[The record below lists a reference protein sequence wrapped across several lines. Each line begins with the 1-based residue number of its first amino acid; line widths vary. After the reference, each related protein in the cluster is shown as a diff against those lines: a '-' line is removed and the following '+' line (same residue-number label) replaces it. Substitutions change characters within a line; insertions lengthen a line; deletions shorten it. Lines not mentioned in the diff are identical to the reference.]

1 MRREDLFNAIGMV
14 EESRLARCEKN
25 QHPFTATGRANSKVK
40 TGGKYAAKSKRKG
53 MSKVWLVAAI
63 IAAMVL
69 LMGCA
74 IVLKSL
80 GMLSMGTT
88 NVDIP
93 IDYHNSVTEERSV
106 LSLQGYQGTPGY
118 QAALEWNQF
127 LDTYDPDGSILAS
140 LPDKKNT
147 GIPAEY
153 SAYSCYTQ
161 EMKAKIDE
169 ICAKYG
175 LELLG
180 KSYLED
186 TNEEFFGALGI
197 DGIIVENAQAEV
209 VLYPEYYYRDGTFV
223 VYGLTTLTGD
233 NTPWQ
238 FPIEFNLRCVMK
250 SSFDCVTNH
259 IKDLSGFTEWTYT
272 LSDGTEV
279 LLALSK
285 EGAFIIADCT
295 DCFITITLETTVQK
309 WYMDEPV
316 TMDKAALEAVAN
328 TFDLTFHPQKPD
340 VAAAEAREEARYQEY
355 LRQTEAA
362 QKANEEFYGK
372 GSYAE
377 RIRYNIQEEYRSD
390 RYGYVLMDLD
400 GNGIAELLIGQD
412 GWFKHLYTVSGET
425 TTALIDANILPY
437 ANYYLC
443 EGNIIAM
450 VVDQH
455 TYQFGKVVGDHMQW
469 DVILEY
475 DDRHYPEHPW
485 RKIHYDGYIKDSDPI
500 PESEFNAIIHS
511 YKRVVI
517 DTTPLSEFPQETEV
531 VRSPDKMYPDIY
543 RNFEEMILSRL
554 DSDERDAY
562 SFALLD
568 FDGDGQEELIVYERT
583 FTSIYTM
590 TDGVLN
596 TIISAYDITICEENI
611 IKKTMRYSEDTYA
624 VCYYQI
630 VEGNQTKLVEYL
642 RYDADRDPMNPW
654 FRSTDASGFDG
665 TLVPITEHEFDRIMD
680 SYKDVGLEMKPL
692 SEYPFDE

>member
-1 MRREDLFNAIGMV
+1 MRREDLFSAIGMV

-25 QHPFTATGRANSKVK
+25 KNPSAATGREDSKMK
-40 TGGKYAAKSKRKG
+40 TGGKYATKSKRKG
-53 MSKVWLVAAI
+53 MPKLWLIAAI

-80 GMLSMGTT
+80 AKLSMGTT
-88 NVDIP
+88 NIDIP
-93 IDYHNSVTEERSV
+93 VDYHNSVTEERSV

-118 QAALEWNQF
+118 QASLEWNQF
-127 LDTYDPDGSILAS
+127 LDAYDPDGSILAS
-140 LPDKKNT
+140 LPDHKNT
-147 GIPAEY
+147 GIPVEY
-153 SAYSCYTQ
+153 STYLCYTQ
-161 EMKAKIDE
+161 EMKAKVDE

-175 LELLG
+175 LEILG
-180 KSYLED
+180 KCYFED

-197 DGIIVENAQAEV
+197 DGIIAENAQAEV

-223 VYGLTTLTGD
+223 VFGLTTLTGE

-250 SSFDCVTNH
+250 SSFDGVTVN
-259 IKDLSGFTEWTYT
+259 IKDPDSFTEWVYT

-285 EGAFIIADCT
+285 EGAFIIADRT
-295 DCFITITLETTVQK
+295 DCFITIMLETTVQK
-309 WYMDEPV
+309 WYMDGPV
-316 TMDKAALEAVAN
+316 TMDKAALEAFAN

-340 VAAAEAREEARYQEY
+340 IAAAEAREDARYQEY

-362 QKANEEFYGK
+362 EKANEEFYGT

-377 RIRYNIQEEYRSD
+377 RIRYNIVEEYRSD

-400 GNGIAELLIGQD
+400 ENGTAELLIGQD
-412 GWFKHLYTVSGET
+412 GWFKHLYTVNGDT
-425 TTALIDANILPY
+425 TEALIDASLFITSD
-437 ANYYLC
+437 YYLC
-443 EGNIIAM
+443 EGNVIGK
-450 VVDQH
+450 VTDQH
-455 TYQFGKVVGDHMQW
+455 TYQFGRVDGDQMAW
-469 DVILEY
+469 DIILQY
-475 DDRHYPEHPW
+475 DDSHYPEHPW
-485 RKIHYDGYIKDSDPI
+485 RKIHYDGYIKVSDPI
-500 PESEFNAIIHS
+500 PESEFNTIIHS
-511 YKRVVI
+511 YKRVVL
-517 DTTPLSEFPQETEV
+517 DTKPLSEFPQETEV
-531 VRSPDKMYPDIY
+531 VRPPDKMYPAIY

-590 TDGVLN
+590 TEGVLN
-596 TIISAYDITICEENI
+596 KIISAYDLTVCNDNI
-611 IKKTMRYSEDTYA
+611 IEEIVRYSEDTYA

-630 VEGNQTKLVEYL
+630 VDGNQMEMIEYL

-680 SYKDVGLEMKPL
+680 SYKDIGLEMKPL
-692 SEYPFDE
+692 SEYPFDG